1 MLDLI
6 REIETDLE
14 DGWEAAS
21 RVELQM
27 AEHTRRAVARFARAL
42 WITAALLLV
51 LNSERLV
58 TWTNGFGVGPVQ
70 DTIVALSTAWNG
82 QMQQAGVGAMSI
94 AARDK
99 MNEWRMTRWRDVEIR
114 FDSEARRAREGAK
127 FLRGVL
133 DERTG

>member
-6 REIETDLE
+6 REIEMELE

-21 RVELQM
+21 RVELQT

-51 LNSERLV
+51 LNSARLV

-70 DTIVALSTAWNG
+70 DTVVALSAAWNE
-82 QMQQAGVGAMSI
+82 QMGRAGLGDPSE
-94 AARDK
+94 AAREKLDT
-99 MNEWRMTRWRDVEIR
+99 WRMMRWSDVEIR
-114 FDSEARRAREGAK
+114 LDDERQRAREGARL
-127 FLRGVL
+127 LRGML
-133 DERTG
+133 GEETG